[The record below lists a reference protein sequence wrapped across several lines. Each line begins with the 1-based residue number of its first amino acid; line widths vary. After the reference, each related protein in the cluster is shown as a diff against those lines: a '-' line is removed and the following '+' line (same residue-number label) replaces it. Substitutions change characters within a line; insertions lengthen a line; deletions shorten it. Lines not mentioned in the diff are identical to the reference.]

1 MMTDDRSRLADR
13 QKIHDLILGY
23 CRGVDRLDL
32 DLVRSVYHPGAVD
45 HHTGFDGPVDEY
57 LPWLRPTLEKYDGTM
72 HVVANHLVEFAGSRA
87 VSEAYGFAVHWG
99 TPADDPRV
107 NFTSGFR
114 YVDFLECR
122 EGKWGI
128 VERHAVREWTH
139 SDVQLLMSPEGRG
152 PRGARTSGDIVFRQL
167 ARLRSELPRLSS
179 ERDGSLTPGS
189 AGS

>member
-1 MMTDDRSRLADR
+1 VTDDQSRLADR
-13 QKIHDLILGY
+13 QQIHDLILGY

-45 HHTGFDGPVDEY
+45 HHTGFDGPVEEY

-122 EGKWGI
+122 AGKWGI

-139 SDVQLLMSPEGRG
+139 SDVQLLMSPEGPG
-152 PRGARTSGDIVFRQL
+152 PRGARTRDDIVFRQL

-179 ERDGSLTPGS
+179 GRDGSLTPGS